1 MSLENTRLSPLVI
14 QNLYQRS
21 LVLVEKDK
29 KPKKVSTHSVKYLGS
44 NEKNITILVNNKDA
58 AFLSDTEL
66 DFLSKILAAC
76 KLTLAD
82 VAIVNLHKEK
92 GLDSEKMNLDLTP
105 EKVLLFGVEPIT
117 VKLPFQIPHFQ
128 IQKHNKQVYITAPE
142 LGMLEADKEL
152 KKRLWT
158 CFQQM
163 FSI

>member
-1 MSLENTRLSPLVI
+1 MSLENIQLSSLVI
-14 QNLYQRS
+14 QNLYQHS
-21 LVLVEKDK
+21 LVIVEKEK
-29 KPKKVSTHSVKYLGS
+29 KTKKAPAHPIKYLGS
-44 NEKNITILVNNKDA
+44 NAKNITILVDNKDA

-92 GLDSEKMNLDLTP
+92 GLDTEKMNQTLTP
-105 EKVLLFGVEPIT
+105 EKVLLFGVEPVT
-117 VKLPFQIPHFQ
+117 VKLPFQIPNFQ
-128 IQKHNKQVYITAPE
+128 IQKHNNQVFITAPD
-142 LGMLEADKEL
+142 LGTLEADKEL